1 MPGENRHADCF
12 YNQSGRMNKL
22 RRALLLLLIALLIVI
37 PGCKLSSPDN
47 ELSDEQQYKLD
58 LITEIKAFEKKIGFN
73 ETENFKTYSD
83 ETKSYDYSFFTP
95 ITTLPYSLD
104 DPLLQ
109 AADGKPESIPID
121 LEKYDVFFYSIQ
133 ALAGIETPVTRSLL
147 QAPLPRF
154 IHVIFHEDWHEQI
167 DFPLGIE
174 EPSAEVVSYAAAL
187 LFAKEKFGQDS
198 DVYETLENRFNKKLE
213 ESELYRH
220 YYDELNILYASFHAG
235 AISEA
240 DTLAQKATLLKE
252 MAKELKSLWGA
263 APRQMNNAFISFQ
276 MTYFRHFPLIQ
287 QVYSATDYNLAETM
301 AILRSMP
308 AQEVAFDTIAEV
320 KSIEK
325 EVTDYLLPYSR
336 PAD

>member
-1 MPGENRHADCF
+1 MH
-12 YNQSGRMNKL
+12 KL
-22 RRALLLLLIALLIVI
+22 RRALLPLLIVLLIAI
-37 PGCKLSSPDN
+37 PECKLSNPHGD
-47 ELSDEQQYKLD
+47 LSDEQQYKLD

-83 ETKSYDYSFFTP
+83 ETKAYDYSFFTS

-109 AADGKPESIPID
+109 AATGKPENIPID

-133 ALAGIETPVTRSLL
+133 AIAGGETPVTKSLL
-147 QAPLPRF
+147 QASLPRF

-167 DFPLGIE
+167 DSPLGIE
-174 EPSAEVVSYAAAL
+174 EPSAEVVSYTAAM
-187 LFAKEKFGQDS
+187 LFAKEKFGQNS
-198 DVYETLENRFNKKLE
+198 EVYETLQKRFNKKLE
-213 ESELYRH
+213 ESELYQQ
-220 YYDELNILYASFHAG
+220 YYDELNILYSSFHSG
-235 AISEA
+235 VVSEA
-240 DTLAQKATLLKE
+240 DTLAQKARLLKE
-252 MAKELKSLWGA
+252 MEKELKNLWGA
-263 APRQMNNAFISFQ
+263 APRQLNNAFISFQ

-287 QVYSATDYNLAETM
+287 RVYSATNYDLAETM
-301 AILRSMP
+301 AILRSVP
-308 AQEVAFDTIAEV
+308 AQEVAFGAVAEA